1 MTISKRLFT
10 AGVAAIALAAAT
22 ASAAVAQSAKYP
34 LKLGHAV
41 NTTDGQHAAAVKLA
55 ELVKARTNGEVEITV
70 FPANQLGNDAAMI
83 NGVRGGTI
91 DIVSSGASNFNG
103 IVANTAA
110 MELPFVFRSA
120 QHAYAVLDGPVG
132 TGVLNELGPFGLKG
146 LAYWENG
153 WRAFTNSKR
162 PIRTPD
168 DAKGLKIRST
178 PNPYHIQAFKLLGM
192 NPSPMAIAELYTALE
207 TGTFDAQ
214 EHPINVTWSSKFYE
228 VQKHLTISNHV
239 YSPLILAMNKAKFD
253 SLPANHQAA
262 LVASARDAATY
273 QRELNAGNAAKV
285 VDDLKKS
292 GMQVV
297 ENVDMAPFQKMVS
310 EAIAKTFAEK
320 NGPAL
325 LQAIEAVK

>member
-1 MTISKRLFT
+1 MMKIARKLLTC
-10 AGVAAIALAAAT
+10 AAAAALACLAPSALAA
-22 ASAAVAQSAKYP
+22 KFN

-41 NTTDGQHAAAVKLA
+41 NTTDGQHAAAAKLA
-55 ELVKARTNGEVEITV
+55 ELVKQRTNGDVEITIY
-70 FPANQLGNDAAMI
+70 PANQLGNDAAMI

-91 DIVSSGASNFNG
+91 DIVSSGASNYNG

-110 MELPFVFRSA
+110 LELPFVFRSA
-120 QHAYAVLDGPVG
+120 QHAYTVLDGPVG
-132 TGVLNELGPFGLKG
+132 TGVLNELAPHGLKG

-153 WRAFTNSKR
+153 WRAFTNNKR

-178 PNPYHIQAFKLLGM
+178 GNPYHIQAFKLLGM

-239 YSPLILAMNKAKFD
+239 YSPLILVMNKAKFD
-253 SLPANHQAA
+253 SLPANYQTI
-262 LVASARDAATY
+262 VVDAAREAAKY
-273 QRELNAGNAAKV
+273 QRELNAQNAGKV
-285 VDDLKKS
+285 VAELKKS
-292 GMQVV
+292 GMQVI
-297 ENVDMAPFQKMVS
+297 ETVDMAPFQKIVS
-310 EAIAKTFAEK
+310 EPIAKAFGEK
-320 NGPAL
+320 NGMAL
-325 LQAIEAVK
+325 LQAIEGTK

>member
-1 MTISKRLFT
+1 MIITRRHLTLGATAVALTISASSAWAQQKFT
-10 AGVAAIALAAAT
+10 
-22 ASAAVAQSAKYP
+22 

-55 ELVKARTNGEVEITV
+55 ELVKSRTNGDVEITI

-91 DIVSSGASNFNG
+91 DIVSSGASNYNG
-103 IVANTAA
+103 FVANTAA
-110 MELPFVFRSA
+110 LELPFVFRSA
-120 QHAYAVLDGPVG
+120 QHAYAVLDGAVG
-132 TGVLNELGPFGLKG
+132 AGVLNELTPHGLKG

-153 WRAFTNSKR
+153 WRAFTNNKR
-162 PIRTPD
+162 PINTPD

-178 PNPYHIQAFKLLGM
+178 GNPYHIQAFKLLGM

-228 VQKHLTISNHV
+228 VQKHLTVSNHV
-239 YSPLILAMNKAKFD
+239 YSPLILVMNKAKFD
-253 SLPANHQAA
+253 TLPANFQTIVVEAA
-262 LVASARDAATY
+262 REAAKY
-273 QRELNAGNAAKV
+273 QRELNLSNASKV
-285 VDDLKKS
+285 VAELKKS
-292 GMQVV
+292 GMQIV
-297 ENVDMAPFQKMVS
+297 ETVDMAPFQKIVS
-310 EAIAKTFAEK
+310 EPIAKAFAEK

>member
-1 MTISKRLFT
+1 MKISRLLLACLMAGAAST
-10 AGVAAIALAAAT
+10 AFAA
-22 ASAAVAQSAKYP
+22 KFN

-55 ELVKARTNGEVEITV
+55 ELVKQRTNGDVEITV

-83 NGVRGGTI
+83 NGARGGTI

-120 QHAYAVLDGPVG
+120 QHAYAVLDGPIG
-132 TGVLNELGPFGLKG
+132 TGVLNELSPHGLKG

-153 WRAFTNSKR
+153 WRAFTNNQR
-162 PIRTPD
+162 PIKTPD
-168 DAKGLKIRST
+168 DVKGLKIRST
-178 PNPYHIQAFKLLGM
+178 GNPYHIQAFKLLGM

-253 SLPANHQAA
+253 SLPANFQAI
-262 LVASARDAATY
+262 VVESARDAAKY
-273 QRELNAGNAAKV
+273 QRELNAGNAGKV
-285 VDDLKKS
+285 VAELKKS

-297 ENVDMAPFQKMVS
+297 ETVDMAPFQKIVS
-310 EAIAKTFAEK
+310 EPIAKAFAEK
-320 NGPAL
+320 NGAAL
-325 LQAIEAVK
+325 LQAIEATK